1 MTFSELN
8 KRYRELFIS
17 KDPKRKAK
25 AQGFLDII
33 NLYKSTIDNEPSED
47 VTIST
52 LAESYKAKQIKLYE
66 ITKKE
71 EYKQKVQ
78 AANECVIQYYST
90 DDISGFLRGFES
102 DDKSLANYINY
113 MKGIGVMS
121 RIRFDDLKSAYELL
135 GL

>member
-1 MTFSELN
+1 MTFDELN

-17 KDPKRKAK
+17 KDPKRKSK

-33 NLYKSTIDNEPSED
+33 NQYKAARDNEPSEE
-47 VTIST
+47 VTISII
-52 LAESYKAKQIKLYE
+52 AEAYKSSQLRMYE

-78 AANECVIQYYST
+78 AANECIIKYYST

-113 MKGIGVMS
+113 MKGLGVMN
-121 RIRFDDLKSAYELL
+121 RIRYDDLKSAYELL